1 MKHFS
6 ERGTL
11 NYYQQ
16 IKTPNNIISFEN
28 HFSKYYESP
37 IFILNTNRGL
47 NIKTEKNHVIG
58 ITKKAFNQYI
68 PNFKKEKEKNEGTD
82 YYQYQSF
89 RYGNRD
95 SKNDGNKII
104 KIFQRG
110 LVDMKNLN
118 QSEKHLNLNQDIN
131 SKLLKLNNE
140 YSRNFSEKE
149 ILLKNNLDYK
159 NQKKYIKYSSDESD
173 KNSNYELNIISKKKN
188 QRTISNPE
196 INKENL
202 YHGNA
207 YYRRKKYWES
217 KSNSKDKES
226 SKDSYDSLNQYNNN
240 NNNINDNIYNL
251 KENLKI
257 NINDNQNNYGLP
269 ISFISRNKIF
279 YKKLPINQVTFIT
292 KKIEKIKQIP
302 ILNLS
307 FISKKVNNIKK
318 IVINNIC
325 FITKLEKKILLI
337 PKLNISFISKCEK
350 KLKYLPQLD
359 VSFISKKIIPLN
371 SKIIKLIPQENFEIK
386 YFSKQINKTK
396 PKIIQ
401 KFSHSGTSFSINK
414 KNSNNNLILETS
426 TKIEKANSFS
436 LEKGIIKKPII
447 PLLYY
452 SKYIKDNKDNISI
465 KKNINKECFITK
477 LYYQNY
483 NINIINEIILKK
495 PIINICHISKNL
507 LPLIK
512 KPINNQ
518 YFITRKYIKN
528 PIKIPLKE
536 KSYISKTYFIKAFKK
551 PIQLESHISKI
562 RIITINSIKHP
573 IISICHITKKTKK
586 FFKLEETIN
595 KLEKN
600 ILTQSQKNISEP
612 IKLIKKNQSNHNNL
626 ILDLSN
632 PKPKKKTRRGGKA
645 ARRRHSNHS
654 NQSKNSSDYSQNSNL
669 NISKSSFKS
678 EISIEM
684 NNNFEIKPKIKSF
697 SEDKLVLN
705 EISKKD
711 NNLPIPPK
719 KKNKNE
725 YTLQMEHEVEI
736 QIDENKS
743 SKFFL
748 SQSNLFNNNKLD
760 KFNLFKINYTDKD
773 NQDEIINMFNK
784 QQKRKFKT
792 QKKNYR
798 SNSITFDNINNSFQ
812 TPPKI
817 DNLKFEKILFEG
829 KKFFEKEINDK
840 KIMKS
845 IIPIYNLSETNK
857 NSFEII
863 KNDEDSTKKII
874 LATKKLNHIIKKKIR
889 RMNSMNEKKLNKMKL
904 IKNIDN
910 NKENINKNLNIE
922 LNKSSESKIEENKS
936 ILIEEEDTKLNNTT
950 GKKFK
955 KILIIPNIPKPK
967 TMSLNFILSIKN
979 YSNSNETYKLP
990 KSVLDH
996 FNKLKNPI
1004 YDELYDKSQ
1013 TDRKINLH
1021 YRNKSLNTNK
1031 SSKNLNVNLDL
1042 NLNNSYNN
1050 GNSMSK
1056 WARKDFTKE
1065 NEKAEKFVIDLNNK
1079 LNENSIKHDLTSI
1092 LNIVTIDNFDDI
1104 SNKLLNI
1111 LKDSENNQNNFIQV
1125 ILEKAFVENNFI
1137 IIYAKLCRYLC
1148 EIIGGKKQDEC
1159 FLRKKLI
1166 EQVKNSFDKINEF
1179 DDDKE
1184 LILDEFY
1191 SNKKKFLGLMNLIVE
1206 LIGVKILSQKIG
1218 FYCLNSLYD
1227 KYIESNNKNEYCF
1240 KYIILEMIIFF
1251 ISKFGKIIFK
1261 RNKND
1266 NKNKLKNFMKNKLSQ
1281 INENLTIPVHL
1292 KYRIINLFEKEK
1304 NNWKDSLYE
1313 KSFIPKGKNDEEIK
1327 NLSEI
1332 DRENIVRSD
1341 MKKWFNYL
1349 NENNINQGNINTKI
1363 FNKFN
1368 WEKIDNLIIKEKI
1381 ELTEIIRC
1389 FIEISIDLINKK
1401 DDVFK
1406 ANQYIYCIIDYYSQ
1420 YLNNEEL
1427 VLFNNKI
1434 ISLFLEINNLIIDNI
1449 LIFEILGFLMYN
1461 LIHFKLFY
1469 IKDLTKFMDKDKESI
1484 INIAK
1489 VVYFAVC
1496 NSGRD
1501 KKKLLNDFK
1510 QNKLF
1515 STNKDIF
1522 NEEISQKINI
1532 N

>member
-6 ERGTL
+6 ERGAL

-28 HFSKYYESP
+28 HYSKYYESP

-58 ITKKAFNQYI
+58 ITKKVINQYM
-68 PNFKKEKEKNEGTD
+68 PNFNKEKERKEGTES
-82 YYQYQSF
+82 YQYQSF

-95 SKNDGNKII
+95 LKNDENKII
-104 KIFQRG
+104 RIFQRG
-110 LVDMKNLN
+110 LADMKNLN
-118 QSEKHLNLNQDIN
+118 QSERHFNLNQDIN
-131 SKLLKLNNE
+131 ILKLNND

-159 NQKKYIKYSSDESD
+159 NEKKYIKYNSDESD
-173 KNSNYELNIISKKKN
+173 KNSDFELNIISKKKN

-196 INKENL
+196 INKENK

-226 SKDSYDSLNQYNNN
+226 SKDSYDSLNHYKN
-240 NNNINDNIYNL
+240 NNNINNNIYNL

-257 NINDNQNNYGLP
+257 KINDTQNNYGLTN
-269 ISFISRNKIF
+269 SFISRNNIF
-279 YKKLPINQVTFIT
+279 YKKLPINQVTFIS
-292 KKIEKIKQIP
+292 KKIERIKQLP

-318 IVINNIC
+318 VVINNIC
-325 FITKLEKKILLI
+325 FITKLEKKILFI
-337 PKLNISFISKCEK
+337 PKLNISFMSKCQK
-350 KLKYLPQLD
+350 KIKYFPQLD
-359 VSFISKKIIPLN
+359 VSFISKKIISLN
-371 SKIIKLIPQENFEIK
+371 SKFIKLIPQENFEK
-386 YFSKQINKTK
+386 NYFSKQINKSK
-396 PKIIQ
+396 PKIIH
-401 KFSHSGTSFSINK
+401 KFSHSGTAFSINK
-414 KNSNNNLILETS
+414 KASKENLILEKS
-426 TKIEKANSFS
+426 AKIEKANSFS
-436 LEKGIIKKPII
+436 LEKGTIKKPII
-447 PLLYY
+447 PLLHYT
-452 SKYIKDNKDNISI
+452 KYIKDKKENISI

-477 LYYQNY
+477 LYYHNY
-483 NINIINEIILKK
+483 NINIMNEIILKK
-495 PIINICHISKNL
+495 PISNSCFISKNI

-512 KPINNQ
+512 KPISSQ
-518 YFITRKYIKN
+518 YFITKKYKKK

-536 KSYISKTYFIKAFKK
+536 KSYISKKYFIKAFKK
-551 PIQLESHISKI
+551 PIQSESQISKI
-562 RIITINSIKHP
+562 RTITINSIKHP
-573 IISICHITKKTKK
+573 MTQICYITKKNKK
-586 FFKLEETIN
+586 SFELKETIN

-600 ILTQSQKNISEP
+600 ILTQSQKNITEP
-612 IKLIKKNQSNHNNL
+612 IKLIKKNQTNNNNL
-626 ILDLSN
+626 IIDLSN
-632 PKPKKKTRRGGKA
+632 TKPKKKTRRGGKA

-654 NQSKNSSDYSQNSNL
+654 NNSKNSSDYSQNSNL

-684 NNNFEIKPKIKSF
+684 NNNFEIKPTIKSF
-697 SEDKLVLN
+697 SEDKLN
-705 EISKKD
+705 TNDINKKD

-743 SKFFL
+743 SKYFL
-748 SQSNLFNNNKLD
+748 SQSNLFDNNKID
-760 KFNLFKINYTDKD
+760 KYNLFKVNYTEKV
-773 NQDEIINMFNK
+773 NQDEFNIFNK
-784 QQKRKFKT
+784 QQKRRLKT

-798 SNSITFDNINNSFQ
+798 SYSINFDNINNSIQ

-817 DNLKFEKILFEG
+817 DSLKFDKIIFEG
-829 KKFFEKEINDK
+829 KKLFEKEIDNRKCK
-840 KIMKS
+840 KC
-845 IIPIYNLSETNK
+845 IIPIYNLSENNK
-857 NSFEII
+857 NSIDII

-874 LATKKLNHIIKKKIR
+874 LATNKLDLVIKNKIR
-889 RMNSMNEKKLNKMKL
+889 RNSMNEKRINKIKL

-910 NKENINKNLNIE
+910 NEENIKKNLSID
-922 LNKSSESKIEENKS
+922 LNKTSLNKLEENKS
-936 ILIEEEDTKLNNTT
+936 ILIDEEDKKLNNTT
-950 GKKFK
+950 EKKFK
-955 KILIIPNIPKPK
+955 KILIIQNIPKPK

-979 YSNSNETYKLP
+979 HSNSNEIYKLP
-990 KSVLDH
+990 KSVIDH
-996 FNKLKNPI
+996 CNKLKNPI

-1042 NLNNSYNN
+1042 NLNNSFNN
-1050 GNSMSK
+1050 GNSMVK
-1056 WARKDFTKE
+1056 WARKDLTKE

-1092 LNIVTIDNFDDI
+1092 LNIVTVDNFDDI

-1111 LKDSENNQNNFIQV
+1111 LKDSENNQNNFIHV
-1125 ILEKAFVENNFI
+1125 ILEKAFVEKNFI

-1159 FLRKKLI
+1159 YLRKNLI
-1166 EQVKNSFDKINEF
+1166 EQVKNSFDKINEL
-1179 DDDKE
+1179 DNNKE
-1184 LILDEFY
+1184 LMLEEFY

-1227 KYIESNNKNEYCF
+1227 KYIESNNQNEYSF
-1240 KYIILEMIIFF
+1240 KYIILEMIISF
-1251 ISKFGKIIFK
+1251 ISKFGKIIFQ

-1266 NKNKLKNFMKNKLSQ
+1266 NKNKLKNFMNNKLSQ
-1281 INENLTIPVHL
+1281 IKDNLTIPVHL

-1313 KSFIPKGKNDEEIK
+1313 KSFIPKGKNEEEIK
-1327 NLSEI
+1327 ITLSEI
-1332 DRENIVRSD
+1332 DRENIVRDD

-1349 NENNINQGNINTKI
+1349 NENNIIPGNINTKI
-1363 FNKFN
+1363 FNKYN
-1368 WEKIDNLIIKEKI
+1368 WKSIDNLIVKEKI

-1420 YLNNEEL
+1420 YLSNEEL

-1434 ISLFLEINNLIIDNI
+1434 ISLFLEINNLIIDNK

-1461 LIHFKLFY
+1461 LINFKLFY
-1469 IKDLTKFMDKDKESI
+1469 IKDLSKFIDKDKESI
-1484 INIAK
+1484 INISK

-1501 KKKLLNDFK
+1501 KKKFLNDIK
-1510 QNKLF
+1510 QNKLY
-1515 STNKDIF
+1515 SNNKDIF